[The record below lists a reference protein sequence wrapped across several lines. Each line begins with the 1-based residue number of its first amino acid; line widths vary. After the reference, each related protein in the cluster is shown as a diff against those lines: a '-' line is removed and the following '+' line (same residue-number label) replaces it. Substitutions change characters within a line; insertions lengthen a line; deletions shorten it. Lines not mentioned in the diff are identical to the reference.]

1 MLKTLVGRSVPILFI
16 SVGVSVRSRFQ
27 LFWQS
32 THIVV
37 RREGFVS
44 SCNKESHG
52 SGAGVL
58 LGWYTEE
65 LGLKLRK
72 SAELNEVSSIA
83 RRSLINSVV

>member
-1 MLKTLVGRSVPILFI
+1 M
-16 SVGVSVRSRFQ
+16 
-27 LFWQS
+27 
-32 THIVV
+32 V
-37 RREGFVS
+37 RRELFVS

-83 RRSLINSVV
+83 RSTFGGQRFEPWLLKNRSQKQ